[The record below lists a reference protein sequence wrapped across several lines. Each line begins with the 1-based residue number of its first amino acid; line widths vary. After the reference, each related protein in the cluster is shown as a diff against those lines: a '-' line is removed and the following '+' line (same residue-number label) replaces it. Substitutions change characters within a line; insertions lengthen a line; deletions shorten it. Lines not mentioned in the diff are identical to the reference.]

1 MKKNQFFSS
10 NHAEIFLNGQ
20 IYGQNKF
27 QTLEMIE
34 IISVLNLAFNALQNE
49 INGHLFEGERDIVID
64 YILDKVF
71 LRNYIVI
78 DIKYM

>member
-27 QTLEMIE
+27 QKLEMIE

-49 INGHLFEGERDIVID
+49 INGHLF
-64 YILDKVF
+64 
-71 LRNYIVI
+71 
-78 DIKYM
+78 